1 MVENQTHAVIRAADL
16 VLAASGTV
24 TLETALLGTP
34 MVVCYRLSALSE
46 IVLRLL
52 ARVPWMSLANLA
64 LGHAVVPE
72 LHRRT
77 TTSERLA
84 QETLH
89 LLTDARAREAQRAA
103 FGELTDTLGEPGVG
117 ARARAGARPGE
128 PLTVIDAR
136 VAVLPPVAATLV
148 RLLGGTLRLRVE
160 GADALVPLWTAA
172 RPMIYCVWHG
182 RILMTPWLNSRLR
195 RTHGARAVSVLAS
208 RSRDGSLVSGYV
220 SRFGLDVVRGSSSRG
235 GAAALRALV
244 TAVRGGRDVALVP
257 DGPRGP
263 RGQLG
268 PGVVALAGLTA
279 RRSCRWDSPPDRPT
293 VWRRG
298 TRSWFRRPSPAPPRC
313 SAPRRRS
320 PATPTSSSPARTSS
334 EGWTRSPRR
343 PTGW

>member
-1 MVENQTHAVIRAADL
+1 
-16 VLAASGTV
+16 
-24 TLETALLGTP
+24 
-34 MVVCYRLSALSE
+34 
-46 IVLRLL
+46 
-52 ARVPWMSLANLA
+52 
-64 LGHAVVPE
+64 
-72 LHRRT
+72 
-77 TTSERLA
+77 
-84 QETLH
+84 
-89 LLTDARAREAQRAA
+89 
-103 FGELTDTLGEPGVG
+103 
-117 ARARAGARPGE
+117 
-128 PLTVIDAR
+128 VIDAR

-268 PGVVALAGLTA
+268 PGVVALAGLTGAPVVPLGFAA
-279 RRSCRWDSPPDRPT
+279 RPANRLATWDAFM
-293 VWRRG
+293 V
-298 TRSWFRRPSPAPPRC
+298 PAPFAR
-313 SAPRRRS
+313 AAAVFGAATTIARDADFELARKDVERRLDEVT
-320 PATPTSSSPARTSS
+320 ATADRLV
-334 EGWTRSPRR
+334 GA
-343 PTGW
+343 